1 MILLV
6 TRICLVTQSPRLCL
20 DFREAEP
27 RDIDSQA
34 KRLEVIETDARI
46 AIMTND

>member
-6 TRICLVTQSPRLCL
+6 TRLCLVMQVRGFASIVAG
-20 DFREAEP
+20 EAEP

-34 KRLEVIETDARI
+34 KSLEVIETDLGLL
-46 AIMTND
+46 

>member
-1 MILLV
+1 MIVLV
-6 TRICLVTQSPRLCL
+6 TRICLVTQIRRLCL

-34 KRLEVIETDARI
+34 FSLEVIETDARI
-46 AIMTND
+46 AIRQ